1 MIRPM
6 ASNVSALSGIAAN
19 GHQAIT
25 VGIWFPGGLSVMGLA
40 TNRHPELPTRTAS
53 PVALGSPTGCI
64 VRPARRLLWPH
75 LRLCLPPDGLWII
88 PPSCGTSPPAAEGPQ
103 FTLPVL

>member
-25 VGIWFPGGLSVMGLA
+25 VGIWFPGGLSVVGLA
-40 TNRHPELPTRTAS
+40 TNRHPELLTRTAS
-53 PVALGSPTGCI
+53 PVARVSPTGCI
-64 VRPARRLLWPH
+64 VRPARRLLWPQ
-75 LRLCLPPDGLWII
+75 LRLCRPPGGL
-88 PPSCGTSPPAAEGPQ
+88 
-103 FTLPVL
+103 